1 MKKIIF
7 FILIIPTIL
16 FSQQR
21 VGKTYSQLIR
31 EYRDS
36 SITLNYLDSFP
47 SIKVKLKNGAVFHF
61 FNSEMVCI
69 ESKVCIRDT
78 STVNKTIKDLNSNYR
93 SVIDNKAWVSKV
105 DGNSVVLLVSYE
117 GPISNL
123 GYVFGYQMA
132 SEEKRK

>member
-31 EYRDS
+31 EYGDS

-78 STVNKTIKDLNSNYR
+78 STINKTIKDLNSNYR

-105 DGNSVVLLVSYE
+105 DGNSVVLLVTYE
-117 GPISNL
+117 GPIGNL

-132 SEEKRK
+132 SEEKRE

>member
-1 MKKIIF
+1 M
-7 FILIIPTIL
+7 
-16 FSQQR
+16 
-21 VGKTYSQLIR
+21 
-31 EYRDS
+31 
-36 SITLNYLDSFP
+36 DSFP

-78 STVNKTIKDLNSNYR
+78 STINKTIKDLNSNYR

-105 DGNSVVLLVSYE
+105 DGNSVVLLVTYE
-117 GPISNL
+117 GPIGNL

>member
-105 DGNSVVLLVSYE
+105 DGNSVVLLVTYE
-117 GPISNL
+117 GPIGNL

-132 SEEKRK
+132 SEEKRE